1 MPYKL
6 KKIIIQRDNSDA
18 DDLETHIHQLDSEI
32 DSPYVAGKL
41 QDLIPLELQHNQ
53 GWKLELSTPR
63 LFNAAGLEKLIP
75 EVGPKGIYYLELRP
89 GYKLKQLMVDPD
101 EVIVDIFIGPIDTL
115 IYSFYNPT
123 RRNSIS
129 ITASIEKDSQV
140 YTKLKS
146 DLSDIHWRQYFIR
159 LAMDRVQ
166 EKEIENKASAN
177 MNAKE
182 VADYLGVGTKTIR
195 NWTSEGKI
203 PSVKIGS
210 AVRYPKERIDN
221 WLKTKE
227 KKSTRKRATN

>member
-6 KKIIIQRDNSDA
+6 NKIILQRDNIRDF
-18 DDLETHIHQLDSEI
+18 ETHTHPMDTEI
-32 DSPYVAGKL
+32 DFPFVAGKL
-41 QDLIPLELQHNQ
+41 QELVPIEHQY
-53 GWKLELSTPR
+53 GKKSKLELSTTP
-63 LFNAAGLEKLIP
+63 LFNESSLTKLIP
-75 EVGPKGIYYLELRP
+75 EIGPKGIYYLELRP

-140 YTKLKS
+140 YPKLKS

-166 EKEIENKASAN
+166 EKEIENKVSAN

-221 WLKTKE
+221 WVKTKE
-227 KKSTRKRATN
+227 KKSTRKRATK

>member
-18 DDLETHIHQLDSEI
+18 DDMETHIHQLDSEI

-41 QDLIPLELQHNQ
+41 QDLIPIELQHNV

-101 EVIVDIFIGPIDTL
+101 EVVVDIFIGPIDTL

-129 ITASIEKDSQV
+129 ITASIEKDLQV

-146 DLSDIHWRQYFIR
+146 DLSNIHWRQYFIR

-166 EKEIENKASAN
+166 EKEIENKVSVN

-182 VADYLGVGTKTIR
+182 VADYLGVGIKTIR
-195 NWTSEGKI
+195 NWTSEEKI

-221 WLKTKE
+221 WVKSKE
-227 KKSTRKRATN
+227 KKSKRKQVIK